1 MALVLPEK
9 GLSETEKS
17 RGNWP
22 GWRGYWRGGIPRR
35 ELRVCRVLCAE
46 ELDVIPGVRKV
57 GR

>member
-22 GWRGYWRGGIPRR
+22 GWRGLLETGHSTQGAQSMQGSLRR
-35 ELRVCRVLCAE
+35 RA
-46 ELDVIPGVRKV
+46 
-57 GR
+57 